1 MILEF
6 LLTHAWL
13 AIGLWILFYCVDYLL
28 TIKAARMYQAGANN
42 HIAFAG
48 GYELNPIFQK
58 DIATLRRFS
67 YRFFLL
73 LLLFGGILWL
83 IYSTG
88 FQEMF
93 AFSLGLL
100 IGIQLAIHLR
110 HVRNLAVFYYACR
123 SQGMIGKIQ
132 YEHWLSLRLSSI
144 ELFGYSVFFL
154 FLFLVCANFFILGGA
169 VGCLLM
175 GWRHLIDSKRKTLT
189 QGI

>member
-73 LLLFGGILWL
+73 LLLFGGILAPV
-83 IYSTG
+83 
-88 FQEMF
+88 FRRC
-93 AFSLGLL
+93 
-100 IGIQLAIHLR
+100 LR
-110 HVRNLAVFYYACR
+110 SA
-123 SQGMIGKIQ
+123 
-132 YEHWLSLRLSSI
+132 W
-144 ELFGYSVFFL
+144 
-154 FLFLVCANFFILGGA
+154 VC
-169 VGCLLM
+169 
-175 GWRHLIDSKRKTLT
+175 
-189 QGI
+189 